1 MFSKLR
7 SRNGW
12 NNNPNPLQ
20 LKWALRA
27 LLMKNNIEASKNA
40 NCIIED
46 IPSQNSSFCV
56 DDSLKAILDSSAI
69 WKDDVLFYISGFIS
83 QSLKKKVKCPEC
95 VASLYQAV
103 DSNSISYGS
112 SSLTKCKTY
121 GDLLTPSNSVFK
133 IVKVT
138 DRLARIELK
147 SWATITDACINR
159 IVQKAL
165 IETKGSAFSSLEQ
178 HSIAHHILDSRLR
191 DDHITILI
199 KSVTELYIKIIF
211 HRFSRIYTE
220 RIMRQSKPSRRQI
233 LTKQILFYNE

>member
-1 MFSKLR
+1 MFFSKIQ

-20 LKWALRA
+20 LKWAVRA
-27 LLMKNNIEASKNA
+27 LLIKNSIEASKNA

-83 QSLKKKVKCPEC
+83 QSLKNKVKCPKC

-121 GDLLTPSNSVFK
+121 GDLTPSNSVFK
-133 IVKVT
+133 IVKFT
-138 DRLARIELK
+138 KLARIELK

-159 IVQKAL
+159 TVQKAL

-178 HSIAHHILDSRLR
+178 HSIAHHILDSGLR

-199 KSVTELYIKIIF
+199 KSVTELYRTIIF